1 MLMVHISPRF
11 SMSWI
16 KISSI
21 NAKVCE
27 KVGLN
32 FTKEKS
38 AIK

>member
-1 MLMVHISPRF
+1 MNC
-11 SMSWI
+11 I
-16 KISSI
+16 KFSSI
-21 NAKVCE
+21 NTKVCE